1 MKRLILIAPI
11 LIAGTLAIAGCA
23 STSEVATLQA
33 RVKTL
38 EAENNLAKLKLAD
51 EMERADIQ
59 MFLTRQEIGAAKRE
73 AAAVRAKCGAA
84 CN

>member
-1 MKRLILIAPI
+1 MKHLILIA
-11 LIAGTLAIAGCA
+11 AALAVTGCA

-38 EAENNLAKLKLAD
+38 EAENNLARLKLAD

-59 MFLTRQEIGAAKRE
+59 MFLTRQEIGAARRD
-73 AAAVRAKCGAA
+73 AAAARAKCGAA

>member
-1 MKRLILIAPI
+1 MKPL
-11 LIAGTLAIAGCA
+11 LAIVAALTVAGCA
-23 STSEVATLQA
+23 STSEVAALQA

-38 EAENNLAKLKLAD
+38 EAENNLARLKLAD

-59 MFLTRQEIGAAKRE
+59 MFLTRQEIGAARRD
-73 AAAVRAKCGAA
+73 AAAARAKCGAA

>member
-1 MKRLILIAPI
+1 MTRLLTAFA
-11 LIAGTLAIAGCA
+11 LLALSGCA
-23 STSEVATLQA
+23 STGDVARLQA

-38 EAENNLAKLKLAD
+38 EAENAQTKLRLAD

-73 AAAVRAKCGAA
+73 AAAARAKCGAA

>member
-1 MKRLILIAPI
+1 MKPVILIA
-11 LIAGTLAIAGCA
+11 AALALTGCA
-23 STSEVATLQA
+23 STTEVATLHA
-33 RVKTL
+33 RVTTL
-38 EAENNLAKLKLAD
+38 EAENARAKLKLAD

-73 AAAVRAKCGAA
+73 AAAARAKCGAA

>member
-1 MKRLILIAPI
+1 MKHLILIVA
-11 LIAGTLAIAGCA
+11 ALAVTGCA

-38 EAENNLAKLKLAD
+38 EAENATAKLKLAD

-59 MFLTRQEIGAAKRE
+59 MFLTRQEIGAAKRD
-73 AAAVRAKCGAA
+73 AAAARAKCGAA

>member
-1 MKRLILIAPI
+1 MKRLLPAFA
-11 LIAGTLAIAGCA
+11 LLALSGCA
-23 STSEVATLQA
+23 STGDVAQLQA

-38 EAENNLAKLKLAD
+38 EAENAQTKLRLAD

-59 MFLTRQEIGAAKRE
+59 MFLTRQEIGSAKRE